1 MIGHCKVNFIFYS
14 AGCETSD
21 WTQNVTRKGFC
32 FFSFFLLWSTKEL
45 ALWWLHFSDLNLIW
59 FLFHSVGGDT
69 NPWVAGGGVGGL
81 HQEPCQNLPNQ
92 IFGATYHDD
101 PLWLDEQP
109 KAIFYC
115 RKKNKLFWNGLT
127 SPPKLIDSNDI
138 FSDIILDVSPPLRCV
153 STHIPVNSL
162 EGTHHFC
169 LIQIHRRLKAAPPH
183 NYVHVNIYLKFML
196 VPCTLI

>member
-1 MIGHCKVNFIFYS
+1 M
-14 AGCETSD
+14 TSLFRLEFD
-21 WTQNVTRKGFC
+21 LIS
-32 FFSFFLLWSTKEL
+32 FSFSGRGYKSL
-45 ALWWLHFSDLNLIW
+45 
-59 FLFHSVGGDT
+59 GG
-69 NPWVAGGGVGGL
+69 WGRGGGGL

-115 RKKNKLFWNGLT
+115 RKKNKLFWNCLT

-138 FSDIILDVSPPLRCV
+138 CSDIILDVSPPLRCV
-153 STHIPVNSL
+153 STHIPVNSRGHTSHL
-162 EGTHHFC
+162 SDTNSQETKSCSTPQLCSCEH
-169 LIQIHRRLKAAPPH
+169 
-183 NYVHVNIYLKFML
+183 YLKFML

>member
-1 MIGHCKVNFIFYS
+1 MLWDKVLFFLFFFIKVNQRTRPLL
-14 AGCETSD
+14 TSLFRLEFD
-21 WTQNVTRKGFC
+21 LIS
-32 FFSFFLLWSTKEL
+32 FSFSGRGYKSL
-45 ALWWLHFSDLNLIW
+45 
-59 FLFHSVGGDT
+59 GG
-69 NPWVAGGGVGGL
+69 WGRGGGL

-127 SPPKLIDSNDI
+127 NTPKLIDSNDI
-138 FSDIILDVSPPLRCV
+138 CSDIILDVSPPLRCV

-162 EGTHHFC
+162 EGTHHIC

-183 NYVHVNIYLKFML
+183 NYVHMNITWSL
-196 VPCTLI
+196 C